1 MHILDMF
8 REVLLLIIVFADL
21 FFHYDCSHV
30 GAASAALRSKAH
42 ASAVLLDFSGLQAG
56 CRFYAASQEACWS
69 FSRRVRWLVTP
80 VFGVWFLVLL

>member
-42 ASAVLLDFSGLQAG
+42 ASAVLLDFPG
-56 CRFYAASQEACWS
+56 F
-69 FSRRVRWLVTP
+69 
-80 VFGVWFLVLL
+80 